1 MQKNMQKKI
10 FGKIDFKCVLLDFY
24 KSRVSESI
32 GNFSQKLIYGLKL
45 VQAVFKSPLK
55 NSSRLVRTR
64 PSNPEPKSHWKPVFK
79 KSILM
84 IFQAFWSDKTMN
96 QWIYFHRTLSEGQE
110 NYRRSKT
117 FWRLWLEFFAFMLL
131 TLNVEW
137 LIGYSV
143 FFVYRLM
150 NHVIRS
156 KTFFFISYCHDM
168 REKMGNKNNHKHR
181 RPAGKD
187 KKTTSKGNIYF
198 NSHQIL
204 IADWLRLH
212 TAGFPS
218 NIKDSECMSHTVC
231 VCKIVNFL
239 FESLTTIEL

>member
-84 IFQAFWSDKTMN
+84 IFQAFWSDKTMD

-110 NYRRSKT
+110 NYRRSKIVLKIMIGNLRFYALNT
-117 FWRLWLEFFAFMLL
+117 QRGVTDWIFRLFCLSVDESRDTVKNLFF
-131 TLNVEW
+131 
-137 LIGYSV
+137 Y
-143 FFVYRLM
+143 
-150 NHVIRS
+150 
-156 KTFFFISYCHDM
+156 FILSRYE
-168 REKMGNKNNHKHR
+168 RKN
-181 RPAGKD
+181 GK
-187 KKTTSKGNIYF
+187 
-198 NSHQIL
+198 
-204 IADWLRLH
+204 
-212 TAGFPS
+212 
-218 NIKDSECMSHTVC
+218 
-231 VCKIVNFL
+231 
-239 FESLTTIEL
+239 